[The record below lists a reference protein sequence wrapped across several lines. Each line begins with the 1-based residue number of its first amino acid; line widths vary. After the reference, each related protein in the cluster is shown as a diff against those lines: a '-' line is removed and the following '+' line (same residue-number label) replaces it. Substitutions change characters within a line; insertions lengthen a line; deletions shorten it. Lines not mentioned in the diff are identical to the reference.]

1 MNEEFVKQT
10 TECIKQFMSDDYE
23 IMNGT
28 VRKNNG
34 VVLHSVSIKNNS
46 EKIAPVFYLDG
57 YQDMEPELAAQQI
70 VEKYREVKSKEI
82 PFDVDVLME
91 FDKVKDMICYKLVNL
106 EANKEMLEDMPYDEI
121 SGDLGVVYYLDLGND
136 ATITIRDG
144 MLDLWNKSVEDLYEC
159 AQINTQRKYPASF
172 KSMSETM
179 VEIMANGNIGEMK
192 MNFNMMNLSDDEFKK
207 ELAKELDRDNPVK
220 MYVLQGGSVF
230 GASALLY
237 DDVMS
242 DIYNQLGGDYYILP
256 LSIHELL
263 VIKADC
269 DIPFYELK
277 AMVEEVNQTE
287 VSETE
292 RLSDNVFYC
301 DGREVVMVDDS
312 FSINRSSNSYE
323 ER

>member
-1 MNEEFVKQT
+1 
-10 TECIKQFMSDDYE
+10 
-23 IMNGT
+23 
-28 VRKNNG
+28 
-34 VVLHSVSIKNNS
+34 
-46 EKIAPVFYLDG
+46 
-57 YQDMEPELAAQQI
+57 
-70 VEKYREVKSKEI
+70 
-82 PFDVDVLME
+82 
-91 FDKVKDMICYKLVNL
+91 
-106 EANKEMLEDMPYDEI
+106 
-121 SGDLGVVYYLDLGND
+121 
-136 ATITIRDG
+136 
-144 MLDLWNKSVEDLYEC
+144 
-159 AQINTQRKYPASF
+159 
-172 KSMSETM
+172 
-179 VEIMANGNIGEMK
+179 
-192 MNFNMMNLSDDEFKK
+192 MNLKK

-256 LSIHELL
+256 SSIHELL